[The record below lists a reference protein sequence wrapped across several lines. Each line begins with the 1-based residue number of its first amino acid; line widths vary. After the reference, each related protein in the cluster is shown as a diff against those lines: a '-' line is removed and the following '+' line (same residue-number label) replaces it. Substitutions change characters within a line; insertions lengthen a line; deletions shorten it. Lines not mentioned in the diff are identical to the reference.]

1 MITTLTLSLIWI
13 VYSIIPQYLLIHYAY
28 VGRGTTLRLACTVG
42 FYLSTVAGGTELL
55 LPPTLAGVTSN
66 AAL

>member
-42 FYLSTVAGGTELL
+42 FYLSTVAGGGQLESSIRDT
-55 LPPTLAGVTSN
+55 PA
-66 AAL
+66 

>member
-28 VGRGTTLRLACTVG
+28 VGRGTTLRLGCTIG
-42 FYLSTVAGGTELL
+42 FYLST
-55 LPPTLAGVTSN
+55 LAGER
-66 AAL
+66 ACPLA